1 MECIRRICC
10 FKKQKA
16 YDMYTPDDEED
27 FFPVRIVDS
36 KDKDKEPVRT
46 IDSSDKDKEPE
57 SFFRSSVLSIYKKV
71 DSVYKQASEWSLPK
85 KTHLNLFT
93 LSAED
98 LEEYDDEEGFFDD
111 VVDEK
116 F

>member
-10 FKKQKA
+10 LKKQNTN
-16 YDMYTPDDEED
+16 DTSSSDDEE
-27 FFPVRIVDS
+27 FIPVQIINA
-36 KDKDKEPVRT
+36 KDDMEPVRDINT
-46 IDSSDKDKEPE
+46 KGSSEKEPE

-71 DSVYKQASEWSLPK
+71 DSVYKQASEWSLPNIK
-85 KTHLNLFT
+85 HVNLFT

-98 LEEYDDEEGFFDD
+98 LEEYEEDDFFDD